1 MNLLKQMRFR
11 DLIRNSTVLS
21 APGIISIFISLLS
34 IPIHLNQAGS
44 ENYGNYI
51 IFHFILMFSVN
62 LNFGI
67 GKSTVISINNIPNK
81 KKEISFKALSY
92 TTNISLIILIL
103 IIFLY
108 LLKKYLIFDYSEFYK
123 FTLYL
128 LFGSIISIFFISLE
142 GILQGNRKFKLL
154 SFFNLFFY
162 SFSLSI
168 PSILLIYKNFNL
180 ENLIFISILIKLISI
195 LMMIIIVKYYNLI
208 KKSDNRILANNL
220 KKNARWITLN
230 SLLIQLYDLFDKYLI
245 KIFLGPIA
253 VATYSIPQQLSGKLS
268 IISKSFSAF
277 LLPNLSKKKIDNLS
291 FNFSLK
297 IFIKFIPIVIFLM
310 IPIYPILL
318 KFWLGVSYNDTILNL
333 TKIFSLSVIYSCA
346 SHILITKFEATKT
359 LNRNLKIEFF
369 LMPFFLI
376 TLYFLTSENFSL
388 LLIGNLILI
397 KELILLFLRL
407 KLLNLK
413 IQRNNSL
420 YLYPIYFLIML
431 ILSFYNY
438 YLYYLMLL
446 PLILNLFRNND

>member
-1 MNLLKQMRFR
+1 MRFR
-11 DLIRNSTVLS
+11 DLIRSSTVLS

-108 LLKKYLIFDYSEFYK
+108 LFKKYLIFDYSEFYE

-180 ENLIFISILIKLISI
+180 ENLIVISILIKLIST
-195 LMMIIIVKYYNLI
+195 LMMMIIVKYYNLI

-253 VATYSIPQQLSGKLS
+253 VATYSIPQQLTGKLS

-318 KFWLGVSYNDTILNL
+318 KFWLGASYNDTILNL

-388 LLIGNLILI
+388 LLIGTLILT

-431 ILSFYNY
+431 LLSFYNY